1 MIDNTERIACLSAP
15 GADFQPVLRSV
26 HATGKVNGLM
36 FRMRLKQ
43 LYQNVGEKELETIYS
58 FPLAW
63 GTTLLGMRVTLNG
76 KEMSGVVIEKKL
88 AENKYEDAISSGDLP
103 VMLVRES
110 RDIYSARL
118 GNLKPGDEASVE
130 IEYGQMLHVEQGQ
143 IRVNVPTTI
152 APRFGRDPGLSGL
165 AAHAVGALDPL
176 AEHRFHLSLDIC
188 GPLAK
193 ADISSP
199 SHAVAQ
205 RSTDG
210 GVCVEISHRSVL
222 DRDFILRFSGLDNL
236 IICTASAEPAPVEG
250 FTLLTGFVHSSG
262 GENPVPKKTRLKFL
276 VDCSGSMAGDG
287 MRLARQGLKH
297 AIGQLL
303 PEDRVSFSRFGST
316 VVHVRQHMTSADDKT
331 IKYLLER
338 ASGLKADLG
347 GTELDRALREVIDIP
362 GLDYDESET
371 SERCA
376 IFLVTDGEVW
386 DIDNIV
392 RTARASGHVIY
403 AVGVGSAPAESLLRQ
418 LAEVSGGGCELI
430 APNENINAAVTRL
443 FSKLREAT
451 ELEIS
456 IEVDGEPSPLAPIS
470 RCVTP
475 GEMVQLWCQLERR
488 PAVPP
493 RLRIRQR
500 GSDAIQL
507 IEPLGIEWG
516 SDSALARMAAAQRLL
531 DESGEQRIKDIA
543 LHYQLVTEHSSFFLV
558 HERAELE
565 KAGSVPEFRQI
576 GNMMAAG
583 WGGAGTVFKSYR
595 MPADACFD
603 LPSMADS
610 AQVSRF
616 MPVESVHSP
625 VAWPHES
632 LSSAVRYSGNSN
644 IRHDSSLAK
653 AVGSFDE
660 TNNPLRELVQF
671 FVSANGAPDALALTV
686 YWVRDSSSSKM
697 LQSVL
702 DDLRALFGSEEE
714 ALAVLLDW
722 TIQRISAASVSRRC
736 LRPVNE
742 VLSRLS
748 ADSQLAARTYLD
760 TRAAKPADPLPV
772 LRRIFR
778 LPGFLRR
785 HAE

>member
-1 MIDNTERIACLSAP
+1 MDNTERIVCLSAP

-26 HATGKVNGLM
+26 HAAGEVNGLM
-36 FRMRLKQ
+36 LRMRLKQ
-43 LYQNVGEKELETIYS
+43 LYQNVGEKELETVYS

-76 KEMSGVVIEKKL
+76 KEMSSVVIEKKQ
-88 AENKYEDAISSGDLP
+88 AEEKYEDAISSGDLP
-103 VMLVRES
+103 VMLVREAK
-110 RDIYSARL
+110 DIYSARL

-152 APRFGRDPGLSGL
+152 APRFGRDPGLTGL
-165 AAHAVGALDPL
+165 AAHAVSALDL
-176 AEHRFHLSLDIC
+176 MEEHRFYLSLDIR

-193 ADISSP
+193 AEISSP
-199 SHAVAQ
+199 SHSVAQ
-205 RSTDG
+205 RATDR
-210 GVCVEISHRSVL
+210 GVCVEISHRSAL
-222 DRDFILRFSGLDNL
+222 DRDFILRFSGLDDL
-236 IICTASAEPAPVEG
+236 IICTASADPAPAEG
-250 FTLLTGFVHSSG
+250 FTLLTGFVHRPSRK
-262 GENPVPKKTRLKFL
+262 NPVPRGTRLKFL

-303 PEDRVSFSRFGST
+303 PDDHVSFSRFGST
-316 VVHVRQHMTSADDKT
+316 AVHVRQHMTRADDKT

-338 ASGLKADLG
+338 TSGLKADLG
-347 GTELDRALREVIDIP
+347 GTELDQALREVINVP
-362 GLDYDESET
+362 RFEYEEKEN

-392 RTARASGHVIY
+392 RTVRASGHVIY

-430 APNENINAAVTRL
+430 APNENIKAAVTRL

-456 IEVDGEPSPLAPIS
+456 IELDGEPSPMAPIS

-475 GEMVQLWCQLERR
+475 GEMVQLWHQLERR

-493 RLRIRQR
+493 RLSIRQR

-507 IEPLGIEWG
+507 IEPSGIEWD
-516 SDSALARMAAAQRLL
+516 SDSALARMGAAQRLL

-543 LHYQLVTEHSSFFLV
+543 LRYQLVTEYSSFFLV

-583 WGGAGTVFKSYR
+583 WGGAGTVFNSHR
-595 MPADACFD
+595 ISFDACFD
-603 LPSMADS
+603 LPSMSDS
-610 AQVSRF
+610 AQFSRDMSRQF
-616 MPVESVHSP
+616 FDMPAAWRHGSP
-625 VAWPHES
+625 P
-632 LSSAVRYSGNSN
+632 SAVRHSGNSSTG
-644 IRHDSSLAK
+644 RYSSLAE
-653 AVGSFDE
+653 AVGGFDE
-660 TNNPLRELVQF
+660 TDNPLHALLQF
-671 FVSANGAPDALALTV
+671 FVSANGAPDALARTAQ
-686 YWVRDSSSSKM
+686 WVRDSSNSKM

-702 DDLRALFGSEEE
+702 DDLCIIFGSEEE

-736 LRPVNE
+736 LRPISD
-742 VLSRLS
+742 VLSRVS

-778 LPGFLRR
+778 LPAFLRR
-785 HAE
+785 HVE